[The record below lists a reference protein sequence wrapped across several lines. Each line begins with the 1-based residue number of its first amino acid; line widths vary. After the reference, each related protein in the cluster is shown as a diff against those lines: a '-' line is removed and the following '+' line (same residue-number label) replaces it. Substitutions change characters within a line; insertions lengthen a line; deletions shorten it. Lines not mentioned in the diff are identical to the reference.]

1 MELYALI
8 EEWSDPDESL
18 VFFRELP
25 GCFVSATTTRE
36 AIQQAPGAIVEYVH
50 WLQQHQIFF
59 LGEDISSIN
68 VVIKEILCGESVG
81 PRFASDLPAPTDQE
95 IDTALRVAATTRA
108 LLAQLYTEVEPAHR
122 S

>member
-25 GCFVSATTTRE
+25 GCFVSAPTTKA
-36 AIQQAPGAIVEYVH
+36 AIQQAPGAISEYIR

-59 LGEDISSIN
+59 LEEDVSSIT
-68 VVIKEILCGESVG
+68 VVVKEILHAEPVG
-81 PRFASDLPAPTDQE
+81 PRFEADLPAPTDKELDHAFQ
-95 IDTALRVAATTRA
+95 V
-108 LLAQLYTEVEPAHR
+108 
-122 S
+122 